1 MNENTQKELSQNNN
15 IYKINDNY
23 TILFNKKIG
32 GGAFGKIYSCINN
45 KTKEI
50 CACKVEKPDIENPQL
65 NNEYRILTLLKN
77 YDYFPKCYKYCNS
90 PYGYLLIL
98 EKLGLNLGVIMSK
111 LPNKKY
117 SMKSAL
123 MIINQSLERL
133 KLIHER
139 GIIHRDMK
147 PENLCIGYKGKEK
160 NIYLIDF
167 GLSKIII
174 NNDNKKNQ
182 YFSLN
187 IKKEKIVIGTVR
199 YISMNAHLGNEQ
211 YKKDDL
217 ESLAY
222 MMIYFIKGELP
233 WQNLKAKS
241 RKEKY
246 TKIYQ
251 KKKHTVNS
259 ELCNFLPDEI
269 KIFLNYVLNLNQK
282 QNPDYVKLT
291 NLINN
296 LMKKYGY
303 TNDSQFEWYSSSFLQ
318 KLYNSPVIDEG
329 DLIKS
334 SSIYKEDDSAK
345 SEKNK
350 IRDKNKKNNNVNHN
364 ENNIQRFS
372 NFLNNMNDFE
382 IIYNKNITSTKNIK
396 QKIVLQPNKINQN
409 NQFNNITNAIDN
421 YVNNEIIKK
430 RRRSSYG

>member
-1 MNENTQKELSQNNN
+1 
-15 IYKINDNY
+15 
-23 TILFNKKIG
+23 
-32 GGAFGKIYSCINN
+32 
-45 KTKEI
+45 
-50 CACKVEKPDIENPQL
+50 
-65 NNEYRILTLLKN
+65 
-77 YDYFPKCYKYCNS
+77 
-90 PYGYLLIL
+90 
-98 EKLGLNLGVIMSK
+98 
-111 LPNKKY
+111 
-117 SMKSAL
+117 
-123 MIINQSLERL
+123 
-133 KLIHER
+133 
-139 GIIHRDMK
+139 MK

-160 NIYLIDF
+160 NIYSIDF
-167 GLSKIII
+167 GLSKII
-174 NNDNKKNQ
+174 NNDTKNQ
-182 YFSLN
+182 CFLLN

-269 KIFLNYVLNLNQK
+269 KTFLNYVLNLNQK

-334 SSIYKEDDSAK
+334 SSIYEEDDSAK

>member
-1 MNENTQKELSQNNN
+1 MNENTQKELSENNN
-15 IYKINDNY
+15 IYKINDTY
-23 TILFNKKIG
+23 TIFFNKKIG

-50 CACKVEKPDIENPQL
+50 YACKVEKPDIDTPQL
-65 NNEYRILTLLKN
+65 GNEYRILSLLKN
-77 YDYFPKCYKYCNS
+77 SDYFPKCFKYCHTQC
-90 PYGYLLIL
+90 GYILIL
-98 EKLGLNLGVIMSK
+98 ERLGSNLGAIMSK
-111 LPNKKY
+111 LPNSKF

-133 KLIHER
+133 KLIHEK

-167 GLSKIII
+167 GLSKMV
-174 NNDNKKNQ
+174 NNDKKNQ
-182 YFSLN
+182 FLLN

-233 WQNLKAKS
+233 WQSLKAKS
-241 RKEKY
+241 KKEKY

-251 KKKHTVNS
+251 KKKQTVNS

-269 KIFLNYVLNLNQK
+269 KTFLNYILNLNQK
-282 QNPDYVKLT
+282 QNPDYIKLS
-291 NLINN
+291 NLISN

-303 TNDSQFEWYSSSFLQ
+303 INDLQFDWYSSSFLQ
-318 KLYNSPVIDEG
+318 NLYNSPIIDEAERV
-329 DLIKS
+329 KS
-334 SSIYKEDDSAK
+334 SSIYEEDDSVK

-350 IRDKNKKNNNVNHN
+350 IRNKLKKINTNNNG
-364 ENNIQRFS
+364 NNIKLFS
-372 NFLNNMNDFE
+372 NYLNNMNEFD
-382 IIYNKNITSTKNIK
+382 IIYNKNIISSKNIK
-396 QKIVLQPNKINQN
+396 QNITIGQNIHKNKL
-409 NQFNNITNAIDN
+409 NNITNSIDN
-421 YVNNEIIKK
+421 YINNEICRKK
-430 RRRSSYG
+430 RLSSYG

>member
-1 MNENTQKELSQNNN
+1 M
-15 IYKINDNY
+15 IN
-23 TILFNKKIG
+23 
-32 GGAFGKIYSCINN
+32 
-45 KTKEI
+45 
-50 CACKVEKPDIENPQL
+50 
-65 NNEYRILTLLKN
+65 
-77 YDYFPKCYKYCNS
+77 
-90 PYGYLLIL
+90 
-98 EKLGLNLGVIMSK
+98 
-111 LPNKKY
+111 
-117 SMKSAL
+117 
-123 MIINQSLERL
+123 
-133 KLIHER
+133 
-139 GIIHRDMK
+139 
-147 PENLCIGYKGKEK
+147 
-160 NIYLIDF
+160 
-167 GLSKIII
+167 
-174 NNDNKKNQ
+174 
-182 YFSLN
+182 
-187 IKKEKIVIGTVR
+187 
-199 YISMNAHLGNEQ
+199 
-211 YKKDDL
+211 
-217 ESLAY
+217 
-222 MMIYFIKGELP
+222 
-233 WQNLKAKS
+233 
-241 RKEKY
+241 
-246 TKIYQ
+246 

-259 ELCNFLPDEI
+259 ELCDFLPDEI
-269 KIFLNYVLNLNQK
+269 KTFLKYILNLNQK

-334 SSIYKEDDSAK
+334 SSIYEEDDSAK

-372 NFLNNMNDFE
+372 NFVNNMNDFE

>member
-1 MNENTQKELSQNNN
+1 MNDNTQKELSQNNN
-15 IYKINDNY
+15 IYKINDTY

-50 CACKVEKPDIENPQL
+50 YACKVEKPDIENPQL
-65 NNEYRILTLLKN
+65 GNEFRILSLLKN
-77 YDYFPKCYKYCNS
+77 SDYFPKCYKYCNS
-90 PYGYLLIL
+90 QYGNILIL
-98 EKLGLNLGVIMSK
+98 ERLGSNLGVIMSK
-111 LPNKKY
+111 LPNHKY

-133 KLIHER
+133 KLIHEK

-167 GLSKIII
+167 GLSKIIS
-174 NNDNKKNQ
+174 NDKRNQ
-182 YFSLN
+182 YLLN

-211 YKKDDL
+211 SKRDDL

-233 WQNLKAKS
+233 WQSLKAKS

-251 KKKHTVNS
+251 KKKQTVNS

-269 KIFLNYVLNLNQK
+269 KTFLSYVLNLNPK
-282 QNPDYVKLT
+282 LNPDYAKLA
-291 NLINN
+291 NLISN

-303 TNDSQFEWYSSSFLQ
+303 INDLQFEWYSSSFLQ
-318 KLYNSPVIDEG
+318 QLYTSPVIDEG
-329 DLIKS
+329 ERIKS
-334 SSIYKEDDSAK
+334 SSIYEENDSVK

-350 IRDKNKKNNNVNHN
+350 IRIKLKKNNNNN
-364 ENNIQRFS
+364 CNNIKRFS
-372 NFLNNMNDFE
+372 SILNNMNEFD
-382 IIYNKNITSTKNIK
+382 IIYNKNIISSKNIK
-396 QKIVLQPNKINQN
+396 QNIFIDKNRNQN
-409 NQFNNITNAIDN
+409 KLNNITASIDN
-421 YVNNEIIKK
+421 YVNNEICK
-430 RRRSSYG
+430 RKRLSSYG

>member
-15 IYKINDNY
+15 IYKINDTY

-32 GGAFGKIYSCINN
+32 GGAFGKIYTCINN

-50 CACKVEKPDIENPQL
+50 CACKIEKPDIENPQL
-65 NNEYRILTLLKN
+65 NNEYRILSLLKN

-90 PYGYLLIL
+90 QYGYILIL
-98 EKLGLNLGVIMSK
+98 ERLGSNLGVIMSK

-133 KLIHER
+133 KLIHEK

-167 GLSKIII
+167 GLSKLI
-174 NNDNKKNQ
+174 NNDKKNQ
-182 YFSLN
+182 CFLLN

-269 KIFLNYVLNLNQK
+269 KTFLNYVLNLNQK

-334 SSIYKEDDSAK
+334 SSIYEEDDSVK

-350 IRDKNKKNNNVNHN
+350 IRDKNKKNNNNINHN

>member
-15 IYKINDNY
+15 IYKINDTY

-32 GGAFGKIYSCINN
+32 GGAFGKIYTCINN

-50 CACKVEKPDIENPQL
+50 CACKIEKPDIENPQL
-65 NNEYRILTLLKN
+65 NNEYRILSLLKN
-77 YDYFPKCYKYCNS
+77 YDYFPKCFKYCNS
-90 PYGYLLIL
+90 QYGYILIL
-98 EKLGLNLGVIMSK
+98 ERLGSNLGVIMSK
-111 LPNKKY
+111 LPNKKF

-133 KLIHER
+133 KLIHEK

-167 GLSKIII
+167 GLSKII
-174 NNDNKKNQ
+174 NNDKKNQ
-182 YFSLN
+182 FLLN

-222 MMIYFIKGELP
+222 MMIFFIKGELP
-233 WQNLKAKS
+233 WQNMKAKS

-269 KIFLNYVLNLNQK
+269 KTFLNYVLNLNQK

-303 TNDSQFEWYSSSFLQ
+303 TNDSQFDWYSSSFLQ

-329 DLIKS
+329 DMIKS
-334 SSIYKEDDSAK
+334 SSIYEEDDSVK

-350 IRDKNKKNNNVNHN
+350 MREKIKKNNIINNNGNNV
-364 ENNIQRFS
+364 QKFS
-372 NFLNNMNDFE
+372 SFLNNMNDFD
-382 IIYNKNITSTKNIK
+382 IIFNKNIISTKNIK
-396 QKIVLQPNKINQN
+396 QKIILEQNFNNQN
-409 NQFNNITNAIDN
+409 RLKKITNAIN
-421 YVNNEIIKK
+421 SYVNNEIFKKK
-430 RRRSSYG
+430 RNSSYG